1 MADALASL
9 ADAFKNVGVSR
20 AYGAPIEVAGE
31 QLVPVALVSFGFG
44 GGTAPESE
52 EGPAGSGGGGGGFVL
67 PLGVYARGPAGRAVF
82 RPNPVALLVAAVP
95 LVCAAGLALRGLRP
109 RGVRLRGAMHGR
121 H

>member
-44 GGTAPESE
+44 GGSAPESE

-95 LVCAAGLALRGLRP
+95 LVCAAGVALRGLRP
-109 RGVRLRGAMHGR
+109 RAVRLRGAMHGR
-121 H
+121 R